1 MADPKA
7 AEAVVRRFV
16 EAFGSG
22 DLEGLRSLLAD
33 DFVGHVTTACGGTRE
48 VSASEYIESVAQ
60 MDVGTASLRLDLP
73 DVTRIDDDTVLAMV
87 EVHASRHGR
96 TLHNF
101 SAQLARMAGDRL
113 AELWMVEAEPAESD
127 AFWST

>member
-1 MADPKA
+1 M
-7 AEAVVRRFV
+7 
-16 EAFGSG
+16 
-22 DLEGLRSLLAD
+22 
-33 DFVGHVTTACGGTRE
+33 
-48 VSASEYIESVAQ
+48 SASEYIESVAQ